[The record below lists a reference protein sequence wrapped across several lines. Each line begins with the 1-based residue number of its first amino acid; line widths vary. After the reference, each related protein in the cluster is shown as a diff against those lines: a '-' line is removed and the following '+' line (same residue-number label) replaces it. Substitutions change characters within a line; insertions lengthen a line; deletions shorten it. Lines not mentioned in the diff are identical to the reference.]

1 MKLGRTTAA
10 AIVSLA
16 VSAPAL
22 AQEPEVENVILMI
35 SDGIGFNGWLASDY
49 YQGRAGAQPYQS
61 TRPDGTEPV
70 MVGMAHAS
78 LALLDE
84 TGRVLPNGVDP
95 AMAAAAV
102 EQGYD
107 PVARWYRFENA
118 FSNDFPPVEEPYT
131 SYTDSA
137 AAGSSLHTGRKTA
150 NGRLDMDWTG
160 EVPLR
165 TIAQIAMD
173 QGRSAGAVSTVMAA
187 HATPASVIAHNVSR
201 NNYAAIFN
209 EMVQSDL
216 DVLMGAGHP
225 LYDASG
231 NRLEPDPDDAEA
243 FEYVGGPDTWARLTG
258 DEGLNGFT
266 FVDDVADFE
275 RLAAGE
281 ELPEKAVGI
290 ARSISTIQAQREGL
304 AEGDTVSGMARRDD
318 VPSLATMTL
327 GALEMLDRNPN
338 GFYLMA
344 EGGAVDWMAHA
355 NDMPRF
361 IEEQIDFDRAV
372 AAVIDWVE
380 ANSSWDETL
389 LIVTS
394 DHETGGIWGAGTFR
408 NGEGGPIAADRSEAA
423 IEAARFDPR
432 EDTFVEFR
440 AVQNLGAGRLPGHQW
455 ASGNHTNELV
465 PLWALGAGAE
475 TFREFTRTDQKAAE
489 LWGQPYGWDGAYVDT
504 TAVFHVMNAAF
515 AATVERETASR

>member
-1 MKLGRTTAA
+1 MKLSRTTAA

-16 VSAPAL
+16 VSAPAM
-22 AQEPEVENVILMI
+22 AQESEVENVILMV

-49 YQGRAGAQPYQS
+49 YQGRAGEQPYQV

-70 MVGMAHAS
+70 ALGMAHAS
-78 LALLDE
+78 LNLVDE
-84 TGRVLPNGVDP
+84 AGGVLESGSDP
-95 AMAAAAV
+95 ETAAGAV
-102 EQGYD
+102 EQAYD

-118 FSNDFPPVEEPYT
+118 FLNDFPPIGEDYT

-137 AAGSSLHTGRKTA
+137 ASGSALHTGRKTA
-150 NGRLDMDWTG
+150 NGRINMDWTG
-160 EVPLR
+160 ETPLR

-173 QGRSAGAVSTVMAA
+173 QGRSAGAVSTVQAA

-209 EMVQSDL
+209 EMLQSDL
-216 DVLMGAGHP
+216 DVIMGAGHP

-231 NRLEPDPDDAEA
+231 DRLEPDPDDAEA
-243 FEYVGGPDTWARLTG
+243 FEYVGGPETWAQLTS

-266 FVDDVADFE
+266 FIDDVADFE

-281 ELPEKAVGI
+281 ELPERVVGI
-290 ARSISTIQAQREGL
+290 ARSNSTIQAQREGL

-318 VPSLATMTL
+318 VPSLATMTA
-327 GALEMLDRNPN
+327 GALEILDRNPD
-338 GFYLMA
+338 GFYLMV
-344 EGGAVDWMAHA
+344 EGGAVDWMGHA

-361 IEEQIDFDRAV
+361 IEEQIDFDEAV

-380 ANSSWDETL
+380 TNSSWDETL

-394 DHETGGIWGAGTFR
+394 DHETGGIWGAETFR
-408 NGEGGPIAADRSEAA
+408 NGEGGPIAADRSDEA

-432 EDTFVEFR
+432 EDRFVQFN
-440 AVQNLGAGRLPGHQW
+440 AVQNLGAGRLPGYQW

-475 TFREFTRTDQKAAE
+475 AFHQFTRTDQKAAE
-489 LWGQPYGWDGAYVDT
+489 LWGEPYGWDGAFVDN
-504 TAVFHVMNAAF
+504 TAVFHVMNDAF
-515 AATVERETASR
+515 AGAVERETAAR